1 MVTLVSLQIFYLVIL
16 SDSKSLPLYVSMV
29 SIRSNSGNYSNCGVE
44 CWISCLPNSKNICVL
59 CFGLSFLITCGEGL
73 ELRGLCREGTI
84 WSRVK
89 AREGYGFSCDSIE
102 YLLVDALVMHNAR
115 TQQQMSLKG
124 GPWTSGIDLLLW
136 SRGQL
141 RCICYTP
148 RQLFCFSNA
157 VKVTDPEH
165 ALCYY
170 VAACSRWLQ
179 LIVPS

>member
-89 AREGYGFSCDSIE
+89 ARGGYGFSCDSIE

-124 GPWTSGIDLLLW
+124 GP
-136 SRGQL
+136 
-141 RCICYTP
+141 
-148 RQLFCFSNA
+148 
-157 VKVTDPEH
+157 
-165 ALCYY
+165 
-170 VAACSRWLQ
+170 
-179 LIVPS
+179 